1 VLLIAALLPVTLSS
15 FFCRLSAY

>member
-15 FFCRLSAY
+15 LFCRLSAY